1 MGILR
6 YGLDNVPLGIDAA
19 GTIRRTGSNVDN
31 VAIGDRIFALAPYGC
46 ITDRLV
52 LPMQLAV
59 KIPDDLSF
67 GDAATM
73 PCCFATAIYSLL
85 DVGRLKKG
93 QVSDTSPQQR
103 KHRFRDAIA
112 SSTFTDV
119 LVFRT
124 NGFTQTAL
132 IHSASG
138 GVGYACLQVC
148 AMTGIEARFSPRNGI
163 VPF

>member
-19 GTIRRTGSNVDN
+19 GTIRRTGSNVNN

-46 ITDRLV
+46 VTDRLI

-85 DVGRLKKG
+85 DVGRLRKG
-93 QVSDTSPQQR
+93 QVSDT
-103 KHRFRDAIA
+103 A
-112 SSTFTDV
+112 S
-119 LVFRT
+119 
-124 NGFTQTAL
+124 
-132 IHSASG
+132 
-138 GVGYACLQVC
+138 
-148 AMTGIEARFSPRNGI
+148 
-163 VPF
+163 